1 MVHFPEDSH
10 GAVCRRL
17 ATVVSVPPAP
27 LAKRYKL
34 DDRIYS
40 EIREKRGERPRA
52 ISEGKGVVGAY
63 AAVVLDVE
71 AAMVVGSWGGRSCGP
86 GSNQAQ
92 ADAREFR
99 QIFQERGRKRARE

>member
-34 DDRIYS
+34 DDRIDRFLVRLVRSVDS
-40 EIREKRGERPRA
+40 ELFFLGT
-52 ISEGKGVVGAY
+52 
-63 AAVVLDVE
+63 
-71 AAMVVGSWGGRSCGP
+71 
-86 GSNQAQ
+86 
-92 ADAREFR
+92 
-99 QIFQERGRKRARE
+99 

>member
-34 DDRIYS
+34 DDRIDRFLVPRFLVRLVRSVDS
-40 EIREKRGERPRA
+40 ELFFLGT
-52 ISEGKGVVGAY
+52 
-63 AAVVLDVE
+63 
-71 AAMVVGSWGGRSCGP
+71 
-86 GSNQAQ
+86 
-92 ADAREFR
+92 
-99 QIFQERGRKRARE
+99 